1 MQYHQQVHAAAAPA
15 PPSPLVRLQDVSFR
29 FGADVVLEGIDLS
42 LTEGDRLALLG
53 PNGGGKSTLVRLVLG
68 LLAPASGRLER
79 RPGLRLGYVPQFPA
93 FDRHFPVR
101 VEEMILQ
108 GRLRDRRRLR
118 PFAATAPRDRA
129 RVDEVVARLDL
140 GILRRAYLD
149 ELSGG
154 EMKRALVAR
163 ALVAEPDLL
172 VLDEPTAALDEPSR
186 RAFWLLLAG
195 LPERTAIVLATHDL
209 APATFVPKRAAL
221 IDRRFE
227 ALDLAGLH
235 AHPLVCG
242 HGHG

>member
-1 MQYHQQVHAAAAPA
+1 M
-15 PPSPLVRLQDVSFR
+15 
-29 FGADVVLEGIDLS
+29 LS
-42 LTEGDRLALLG
+42 STGSTSRSQKASGCALLG
-53 PNGGGKSTLVRLVLG
+53 PNGGGKSTLVRLLLG
-68 LLAPASGRLER
+68 LLRPASGTIER

-93 FDRHFPVR
+93 FDRQFPVR

-118 PFAATAPRDRA
+118 PLAATAAVDRKL
-129 RVDEVVARLDL
+129 VDEVVTRLDL
-140 GILRRAYLD
+140 GPLRRAYLT

-186 RAFWLLLAG
+186 RAFWTLLAG
-195 LPERTAIVLATHDL
+195 LPPKTAIVLATHDL
-209 APATFVPKRAAL
+209 DPETFLPLRAAL
-221 IDRRFE
+221 VDRRLE
-227 ALDLAGLH
+227 TLEVGGLH

>member
-1 MQYHQQVHAAAAPA
+1 MLASDA
-15 PPSPLVRLQDVSFR
+15 LVDLRRVSYR
-29 FGADVVLEGIDLS
+29 FGADVVLEEIDLG
-42 LTEGDRLALLG
+42 LAEGDRLALLG

-68 LLAPASGRLER
+68 LLRPAAGTLKR
-79 RPGLRLGYVPQFPA
+79 RAGLRLGYVPQFPA

-118 PFAATAPRDRA
+118 PFAAPGPRDRGL
-129 RVDEVVARLDL
+129 VDEVIARLDL
-140 GILRRAYLD
+140 GALRRAYLD

-172 VLDEPTAALDEPSR
+172 FLDEPTAALDEPSR
-186 RAFWLLLAG
+186 RAFWALLAG
-195 LPERTAIVLATHDL
+195 LPEKTAIVLATHDL
-209 APATFVPKRAAL
+209 APETFAAQRAAL
-221 IDRRFE
+221 VDRRLE
-227 ALDLAGLH
+227 PLPLGGLH
-235 AHPLVCG
+235 IHPLICG

>member
-1 MQYHQQVHAAAAPA
+1 MTAAEAIVD
-15 PPSPLVRLQDVSFR
+15 LRRVSYR
-29 FGADVVLEGIDLS
+29 FGADVVLEEIDLE
-42 LTEGDRLALLG
+42 LAEGDRLALLG
-53 PNGGGKSTLVRLVLG
+53 PNGGGKSTLVRLLLG
-68 LLAPASGRLER
+68 LLRPATGTIVR

-108 GRLRDRRRLR
+108 GRLRDRRRLQ
-118 PFAATAPRDRA
+118 PFAATGPRDRGL
-129 RVDEVVARLDL
+129 VDEVVARLDL
-140 GILRRAYLD
+140 GGLRRAYLD

-186 RAFWLLLAG
+186 RAFWALLAG
-195 LPERTAIVLATHDL
+195 LPRKTAIVLATHDL
-209 APATFVPKRAAL
+209 APETFVAERAAL
-221 IDRRFE
+221 VDRRLE
-227 ALDLAGLH
+227 PLPLSGLH
-235 AHPLVCG
+235 VHPLICG

>member
-1 MQYHQQVHAAAAPA
+1 MHAAAAPA

-42 LTEGDRLALLG
+42 LSEGDRLALLG
-53 PNGGGKSTLVRLVLG
+53 PNGGGKSTLVRLLLG
-68 LLAPASGRLER
+68 LLAPASGRLDR

-129 RVDEVVARLDL
+129 LVDEVVARLDL
-140 GILRRAYLD
+140 EPLRRAYLD

-186 RAFWLLLAG
+186 RAFWALLSG

-209 APATFVPKRAAL
+209 APATFLAQRAVL
-221 IDRRFE
+221 VDRRLE
-227 ALDLAGLH
+227 TLALDGLH
-235 AHPLVCG
+235 AHPLLCG
-242 HGHG
+242 HAHL

>member
-1 MQYHQQVHAAAAPA
+1 VLASDA
-15 PPSPLVRLQDVSFR
+15 LVDLRRVSYR
-29 FGADVVLEGIDLS
+29 FGADVVLEEIDLG
-42 LTEGDRLALLG
+42 LAEGDRLALLG

-68 LLAPASGRLER
+68 LLRPAAGTLKR
-79 RPGLRLGYVPQFPA
+79 RAGLRLGYVPQFPA

-118 PFAATAPRDRA
+118 PFAAPGPRDRGL
-129 RVDEVVARLDL
+129 VDEVIARLDL
-140 GILRRAYLD
+140 GALRRAYLD

-186 RAFWLLLAG
+186 RAFWALLAG
-195 LPERTAIVLATHDL
+195 LPEKTAIVLATHDL
-209 APATFVPKRAAL
+209 APETFAAQRAAL
-221 IDRRFE
+221 VDRRLE
-227 ALDLAGLH
+227 PLELSGLH

-242 HGHG
+242 HSHG

>member
-1 MQYHQQVHAAAAPA
+1 MLASDA
-15 PPSPLVRLQDVSFR
+15 LVDLRRVSYR
-29 FGADVVLEGIDLS
+29 FGADVVLEEIDLG
-42 LTEGDRLALLG
+42 LAEGDRLALLG

-68 LLAPASGRLER
+68 LLRPAAGTLKR
-79 RPGLRLGYVPQFPA
+79 RAGLRLGYVPQFPA

-118 PFAATAPRDRA
+118 PFAAPGPRDRGL
-129 RVDEVVARLDL
+129 VDEVIARLDL
-140 GILRRAYLD
+140 GALRRAYLD

-186 RAFWLLLAG
+186 RAFWALLAG
-195 LPERTAIVLATHDL
+195 LPEKTAIVLATHDL
-209 APATFVPKRAAL
+209 APETFAAQRAAL
-221 IDRRFE
+221 VDRRLE
-227 ALDLAGLH
+227 PLPLAGLH
-235 AHPLVCG
+235 IHPLICG

>member
-1 MQYHQQVHAAAAPA
+1 VSDPAA
-15 PPSPLVRLQDVSFR
+15 LVELSRVSYR
-29 FGADVVLEGIDLS
+29 FGADVVLDEVDLRLAEG
-42 LTEGDRLALLG
+42 ERLALLG
-53 PNGGGKSTLVRLVLG
+53 PNGGGKSTLVRLLLG
-68 LLAPASGRLER
+68 LLRPATGTIVR

-93 FDRHFPVR
+93 FDRQFPVR

-108 GRLRDRRRLR
+108 GRLRDRRRMR
-118 PFAATAPRDRA
+118 PLAATAEVDRRLA
-129 RVDEVVARLDL
+129 DEMVARLDL
-140 GILRRAYLD
+140 GLLRRAYLT

-186 RAFWLLLAG
+186 RAFWTLLAG
-195 LPERTAIVLATHDL
+195 LPPKTAIVLATHDL
-209 APATFVPKRAAL
+209 DPETFLPLRAAL
-221 IDRRFE
+221 VDRRLE
-227 ALDLAGLH
+227 PLELEGLH

>member
-1 MQYHQQVHAAAAPA
+1 VIDPAAPL
-15 PPSPLVRLQDVSFR
+15 PSPPEADLVRLRAVGFR
-29 FGADVVLEGIDLS
+29 FGADVVLEGIDLA
-42 LTEGDRLALLG
+42 LAAGERLALLG
-53 PNGGGKSTLVRLVLG
+53 PNGGGKSTLVRLLLG
-68 LLAPASGRLER
+68 LLRPAVGTLVR

-108 GRLRDRRRLR
+108 GRLRDRNRFR
-118 PFAATAPRDRA
+118 PFREAGPRDRELLT
-129 RVDEVVARLDL
+129 EVVGRLGL
-140 GILRRAYLD
+140 GALRRAYLD

-163 ALVAEPDLL
+163 ALIAEPELL

-186 RAFWLLLAG
+186 RTLWALLAE
-195 LPERTAIVLATHDL
+195 LPKSTAIVLATHDL
-209 APATFVPKRAAL
+209 APETFAAQRAVL
-221 IDRRFE
+221 VDRRLE

>member
-1 MQYHQQVHAAAAPA
+1 MNAAAAPA
-15 PPSPLVRLQDVSFR
+15 SPPPLVRLQGVSFR

-53 PNGGGKSTLVRLVLG
+53 PNGGGKSTLVRLLLG
-68 LLAPASGRLER
+68 LLAPASGRLDR

-140 GILRRAYLD
+140 GTLRRAYLD

>member
-1 MQYHQQVHAAAAPA
+1 MPA
-15 PPSPLVRLQDVSFR
+15 VDAIVDLRRVSYR
-29 FGADVVLEGIDLS
+29 FGADVVLEEIDLD
-42 LTEGDRLALLG
+42 LAEGDRLALLG
-53 PNGGGKSTLVRLVLG
+53 PNGGGKSTLVRLLLG
-68 LLAPASGRLER
+68 LLRPATGTITR

-108 GRLRDRRRLR
+108 GRLRDRRRFK
-118 PFAATAPRDRA
+118 PFAAIGVRDHGL
-129 RVDEVVARLDL
+129 VDAVIARLDL
-140 GILRRAYLD
+140 GALRRAYLD

-186 RAFWLLLAG
+186 RAFWALLAA
-195 LPERTAIVLATHDL
+195 LPQKTAIVLATHDL
-209 APATFVPKRAAL
+209 APGTFVAQRAVL
-221 IDRRFE
+221 VDRRLE
-227 ALDLAGLH
+227 ALELAGLH
-235 AHPLVCG
+235 VHPLVCG

>member
-1 MQYHQQVHAAAAPA
+1 VHDPDAPSA
-15 PPSPLVRLQDVSFR
+15 LVELVRLRRVGFR
-29 FGADVVLEGIDLS
+29 FGADVVLEEIDLT
-42 LTEGDRLALLG
+42 LTAGERLALLG
-53 PNGGGKSTLVRLVLG
+53 PNGGGKSTLVRLLLG
-68 LLAPASGRLER
+68 LIAPAAGTLER

-118 PFAATAPRDRA
+118 PFAAIEPRDREL
-129 RVDEVVARLDL
+129 VDQVVARLDL
-140 GILRRAYLD
+140 GALRRAYLD

-186 RAFWLLLAG
+186 RAFWELLAG
-195 LPERTAIVLATHDL
+195 LPEKTAIVLATHDL
-209 APATFVPKRAAL
+209 APATFLAHRAVL
-221 IDRRFE
+221 VDRRLE
-227 ALDLAGLH
+227 ALALDGLH
-235 AHPLVCG
+235 AHPLLCG
-242 HGHG
+242 HAHG

>member
-1 MQYHQQVHAAAAPA
+1 MLAAEAIVD
-15 PPSPLVRLQDVSFR
+15 LRRVSYR
-29 FGADVVLEGIDLS
+29 FGADVVLEEIDLE
-42 LTEGDRLALLG
+42 LAEGDRLALLG
-53 PNGGGKSTLVRLVLG
+53 PNGGGKSTLVRLLLG
-68 LLAPASGRLER
+68 LLRPATGTIVR

-118 PFAATAPRDRA
+118 PFAATGPRDRGL
-129 RVDEVVARLDL
+129 VDEVVARLDL
-140 GILRRAYLD
+140 GGLRRAYLD

-186 RAFWLLLAG
+186 RAFWALLAG
-195 LPERTAIVLATHDL
+195 LPEKTAIVLATHDL
-209 APATFVPKRAAL
+209 APETFAAQRAAL
-221 IDRRFE
+221 VDRRLE
-227 ALDLAGLH
+227 PVPLAGLH
-235 AHPLVCG
+235 IHPLICG

>member
-1 MQYHQQVHAAAAPA
+1 MPLAD
-15 PPSPLVRLQDVSFR
+15 LVRLRDVGFR
-29 FGADVVLEGIDLS
+29 FGADVVLEGIDLA
-42 LTEGDRLALLG
+42 LAPGERLALLG
-53 PNGGGKSTLVRLVLG
+53 PNGGGKSTLVRILLG
-68 LLAPASGRLER
+68 LLRPASGTLVR

-101 VEEMILQ
+101 VEEMILH
-108 GRLRDRRRLR
+108 GRLRDRDRLR
-118 PFAATAPRDRA
+118 PFRSGGGRDR
-129 RVDEVVARLDL
+129 ELLEQVVTRLAL
-140 GILRRAYLD
+140 EPLRRAYLD

-163 ALVAEPDLL
+163 ALIAEPELL

-186 RAFWLLLAG
+186 RTLWGLLAD
-195 LPERTAIVLATHDL
+195 LPASTAIVLATHDL
-209 APATFVPKRAAL
+209 APETFAAERAAL
-221 IDRRFE
+221 VDRRLE